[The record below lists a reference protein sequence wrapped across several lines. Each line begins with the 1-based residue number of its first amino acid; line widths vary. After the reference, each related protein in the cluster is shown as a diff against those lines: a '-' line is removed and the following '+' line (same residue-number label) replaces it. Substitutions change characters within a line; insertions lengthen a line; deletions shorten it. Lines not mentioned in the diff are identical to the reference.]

1 MTDTSNWLADA
12 EAAERRRRREAAGG
26 ALMSARGIDPAA
38 AAAAERAGAVLG
50 FKALPVPSADLAEE
64 ARVQK
69 NMEALSQ
76 AHRTAGWISD
86 PNNAAV
92 AHDQVE
98 SLTGIEGLLSV
109 MRSDFAKQYIDGPRQ
124 IAGGLY
130 EAIGGSLY
138 GLGLT
143 GERALDRFG
152 LSESAR
158 QASRV
163 PGMAFLNAPAF
174 LKEVGARNRRA
185 ASYLRGDEGSERAL
199 SSGAPDLLPR
209 LNYDRGFVGDVEAGL
224 GQIAGQVLMHVGS
237 GGMASLPSMFGQ
249 GVTQMDERV
258 QEAQARE
265 GRTEYSA
272 KDDAAL
278 AAGGVVTA
286 LTEKLGLDAVIGALP
301 APIRS
306 RLTSKIADIGVAGLT
321 EGLSEA
327 AEGVGQNAIARYVLG
342 EETALL
348 DGSVAYEGGVG
359 ATVGSLARALVL
371 TAVPGRQH
379 SIDAQRAER
388 AKSQHETFDAAVQ
401 AAVQNPLRERSPERF
416 ASFLRDAAEGGSEV
430 YVPAEAVATF
440 FQSNPDL
447 DVWMDEWDIRDQVE
461 EALAAGTDVVFD
473 QATYLAKVAPTA
485 AHAAWGEDLRH
496 GIDGMS
502 KREAAD
508 FEATG
513 EERLTGEIDAAID
526 QAQAEEAQV
535 APERQVR
542 DAIFSQLRETGYT
555 LDAANA
561 QATIAARTFASLAER
576 NPEVFADAMA
586 AYQDASLTIK
596 QDFPEV
602 IRQSMDRIDA
612 MIEGLRR
619 RSARPTDRRLFG
631 RSMMEFLAQ
640 RGGVIDTGGELAA
653 LGVDSWHRPSQGG
666 KAFRRRFIRDGA
678 MGGNEFAPDLAALAA
693 VEAGYLPEGSGPN
706 ELFAAIRDELAGRP
720 VYSQAFETDLQ
731 SKENADALDELER
744 LLGDLGID
752 PTTETDNAKIK
763 AALERAA
770 EPFPGDAAATYDQAG
785 RLKTDTPAF
794 KAWFGES
801 KVVDENGDPL
811 VVYHGTNQPIE
822 QFSVERL
829 GASTRSAS
837 ARHGFFFTSDEVVA
851 QLYADNAARTVVA
864 NVEAFEAQRDKLQAE
879 VGRLEKVAQRTG
891 KAADWQAYEDAMPAW
906 EELEI
911 ETMRADDTGQNV
923 VSVYLSIQNPK
934 VVDFEGEGI
943 LRLEGGFGDLI
954 ADARKEGYD
963 GLILR
968 NIDDTPNMSRVSDHF
983 VAFEPTQIKS
993 VFNQG
998 TFDPSD
1004 PRILYQDT
1012 PFTGPRGQIS
1022 LAQGRATI
1030 TLFQSRDLSTFFHE
1044 FGHLTLE
1051 MLIDVASHLKASAQ
1065 TKADLQT
1072 VLEWFGAY
1080 GEDKA
1085 LSDLRRM
1092 YAEALKSAERKP
1104 DDAALAASAQR
1115 IMEAIEFAESQGGA
1129 KYMAEVGRTFG
1140 ENVPD
1145 TYRDVLRTPF
1155 HELWARGTERYLME
1169 GKAPSLE
1176 LREVF
1181 RTVAAWLKR
1190 IYSTVLALDAP
1201 ITDDVRAVMDR
1212 LLASDAEIAQ
1222 ARQVSGQETGVD
1234 VLRQQG
1240 MTDAEAAAY
1249 EKAVA
1254 RARSD
1259 AESDLLGKVMGA
1271 IRRRVTKEWNDA
1283 AEEIRPEITAEVDR
1297 MPDIAAIEFIT
1308 TTRTPLD
1315 RETVVAMLGDEAGL
1329 SLLPKRVPPIFSATG
1344 GQHPDM
1350 VAEAAGYRS
1359 GQELLNGLMDHAAE
1373 KKRLVEAGDKR
1384 SVRQARIEERVREA
1398 LLDRFGDVLNDG
1410 SIEQEAIDAI
1420 HSERYGDILAMDLAV
1435 LARKAGQQPAPID
1448 ALRAWARER
1457 VGSRPVREARPGRY
1471 LRAERSASTA
1481 VQKALAAGDRD
1492 EAFRQK
1498 QAQVINN
1505 VLYVEAGRAERF
1517 AEAAINRMRKL
1528 ARGRNPSIH
1537 VDYMEQINAILEQY
1551 ELKEVS
1557 GRTIQRRK
1565 SLAAF
1570 KEELEKAGEPVNI
1583 PADVLASLDKTNLAD
1598 LTVDE
1603 LRGLDETVK
1612 HLIHLGR
1619 MKTKLIVMGEERD
1632 LNRVG
1637 DEVLERSAYIKD
1649 RKISEAP
1656 GAQTWLEERRAD
1668 FDGAVAALRK
1678 MQEIARRM
1686 DGSDTDG
1693 PFHDNLDRP
1702 SMEAANRKARLAADF
1717 YTPIKAAVDAIPKE
1731 IKARWMDTLSDHPFV
1746 NPRTGVP
1753 LEGMKRADLIAVA
1766 LNVGTL
1772 SNFESM
1778 AKGWGVISSEAD
1790 AVAVSAARLG
1800 MIQWLNERLDASEW
1814 AYVQAWWDAHERL
1827 RGEYFAAARKV
1838 EGFEPEAVDA
1848 EPVTTPAGVLKGGY
1862 APLIYHPDFDE
1873 ATLQRNQMDDADPL
1887 GGLGR
1892 SGPRPDNGATIS
1904 RTGYSGP
1911 VDLRMDSHR
1920 MAADK
1925 HLTYAAYAEFVS
1937 NALKFINHRTIREAV
1952 ITKLGKPV
1960 YDTIR
1965 PWLESQVRNDTVND
1979 PNAKFWQKILRQ
1991 SRSNIV
1997 MASLL
2002 GSVTV
2007 MLAQGSGLVASAAK
2021 VGPVKLARGVAAEI
2035 RLNRMT
2041 GGEGV
2046 FDYVAGKSDFM
2057 RLRLE
2062 EGELDRD
2069 IRFALAKSQ
2078 AGVKLKADAAALAG
2092 KAIAAVDFYLVSG
2105 PTWLGVYESE
2115 IEAGRDEADA
2125 VYAADMAVSTT
2136 QGGGRARDMSGFMR
2150 GNDALKMGTIAFGWA
2165 SAFENMVSGA
2175 VFDIRHGQ
2183 NVGRNVGM
2191 LSALFILMP
2200 LMDAVMSGD
2209 LPEPG
2214 DDDEETL
2221 ANYADWFMRNVVT
2234 NLFVGIPFARDLASW
2249 AERDLAGEY
2258 TGTIGQT
2265 PNGRILSEFTR
2276 LYKDIKAAVDDE
2288 KDVSHRWPAHVIS
2301 AVGYSFGIPGTSQ
2314 AARATNYG
2322 LDVAVG
2328 DQNPETALDV
2338 VTGVVRGPQD
2348 DQR

>member
-1 MTDTSNWLADA
+1 MPQSLASVVRANRERQRA
-12 EAAERRRRREAAGG
+12 E
-26 ALMSARGIDPAA
+26 PAA
-38 AAAAERAGAVLG
+38 PRAADSLYVAQGNPRSPAAQA
-50 FKALPVPSADLAEE
+50 LAEE
-64 ARVQK
+64 AGKRLGLPPLLVDEAAMEQARVQK

-124 IAGGLY
+124 IAGGVY

-185 ASYLRGDEGSERAL
+185 ASYLRGEEGSERAL
-199 SSGAPDLLPR
+199 SAGAPDLLPR

-224 GQIAGQVLMHVGS
+224 GQIGGQVLMHVGS

-306 RLTSKIADIGVAGLT
+306 RLTNKIADIGVAGLT

-327 AEGVGQNAIARYVLG
+327 AEGAGQNAIARYVLG

-379 SIDAQRAER
+379 GIDAQRAER

-416 ASFLRDAAEGGSEV
+416 ASFLRDAAEGGTEV

-485 AHAAWGEDLRH
+485 AHAAWSEDLRH

-542 DAIFSQLRETGYT
+542 DAIFSQLREAGYT

-586 AYQDASLTIK
+586 AYQDASLTIR

-678 MGGNEFAPDLAALAA
+678 QGGNEFAPDLAALAA

-744 LLGDLGID
+744 LLADLGID

-770 EPFPGDAAATYDQAG
+770 EPFPGDAAATYDQTAQ
-785 RLKTDTPAF
+785 
-794 KAWFGES
+794 GES
-801 KVVDENGDPL
+801 LSDILSAAEADGVRLSVSEPNADGVSVLSMINTTGSGQGQGL
-811 VVYHGTNQPIE
+811 GTRYM
-822 QFSVERL
+822 ERL
-829 GASTRSAS
+829 TSWADRAGVKLALTPEKVGNTSKARLTTFYK
-837 ARHGFFFTSDEVVA
+837 RHGF
-851 QLYADNAARTVVA
+851 VA
-864 NVEAFEAQRDKLQAE
+864 NKGASRDFRTREAMVREPQAASVVSLSEDDYIARINPDGKRVADGDRPNLGMGDMYGMAPKGARQIATMQTEALGGVRFVESGGDVYALANNPDLGEEDVVGYMMDRGGSTELAVVSEAQGQGIGAELSYQFRSRNPFAQSGGLTEAGEATARSAYRRMRD
-879 VGRLEKVAQRTG
+879 
-891 KAADWQAYEDAMPAW
+891 D
-906 EELEI
+906 
-911 ETMRADDTGQNV
+911 GQT
-923 VSVYLSIQNPK
+923 LFQP
-934 VVDFEGEGI
+934 
-943 LRLEGGFGDLI
+943 
-954 ADARKEGYD
+954 
-963 GLILR
+963 
-968 NIDDTPNMSRVSDHF
+968 
-983 VAFEPTQIKS
+983 
-993 VFNQG
+993 
-998 TFDPSD
+998 
-1004 PRILYQDT
+1004 DT

-1051 MLIDVASHLKASAQ
+1051 MLIDVASHPKASAQ

-1072 VLEWFGAY
+1072 ILDWFSREA
-1080 GEDKA
+1080 GET
-1085 LSDLRRM
+1085 
-1092 YAEALKSAERKP
+1092 
-1104 DDAALAASAQR
+1104 
-1115 IMEAIEFAESQGGA
+1115 IT
-1129 KYMAEVGRTFG
+1129 V
-1140 ENVPD
+1140 ENLGVD
-1145 TYRDVLRTPF
+1145 Q

-1190 IYSTVLALDAP
+1190 IYSTVMALDAP

-1283 AEEIRPEITAEVDR
+1283 AEEIRPEITAEVDA

-1329 SLLPKRVPPIFSATG
+1329 SLLPKRIPPIFSATG

-1373 KKRLVEAGDKR
+1373 KRRLVEAGDRR
-1384 SVRQARIEERVREA
+1384 SVRQARIEERVRES

-1537 VDYMEQINAILEQY
+1537 VDYMEQIDAILEQY

-1570 KEELEKAGEPVNI
+1570 KEEREAAGEPVNI
-1583 PADVLASLDKTNLAD
+1583 PAEVLAAIDKTNIAD

-1612 HLIHLGR
+1612 HLVHLGR
-1619 MKTKLIVMGEERD
+1619 MKTTLIVNGERRE
-1632 LNRVG
+1632 L
-1637 DEVLERSAYIKD
+1637 D
-1649 RKISEAP
+1649 RLADQAWAAAGRLPDVKTDEAP
-1656 GAQTWLEERRAD
+1656 GDKSAWERITGWGANFEASLVKAQEYFRLLQGGHEGV
-1668 FDGAVAALRK
+1668 F
-1678 MQEIARRM
+1678 
-1686 DGSDTDG
+1686 SDV
-1693 PFHDNLDRP
+1693 LDKP
-1702 SMEAANRKARLAADF
+1702 GQAAADERVRLQDEF
-1717 YTPIKAAVDAIPKE
+1717 WSPVIAAKNAIP
-1731 IKARWMDTLSDHPFV
+1731 AQVQNRWMDVVEGHPFI
-1746 NPRTGVP
+1746 NPNTGQP
-1753 LEGMKRADLIAVA
+1753 IQSLKRRDLVGAA
-1766 LNVGTL
+1766 LHVGNL
-1772 SNFESM
+1772 SNFEKM
-1778 AKGWGVISSEAD
+1778 AKGYGLISNEAD
-1790 AVAVSAARLG
+1790 AMAVSAARQG
-1800 MIQWLNERLDASEW
+1800 FIGWLNERLDASEW
-1814 AYVQAWWDAHERL
+1814 AYVQAIWDAHERL
-1827 RGEYFAAARKV
+1827 RPVYFAAARKV
-1838 EGFEPEAVDA
+1838 EGFEPDPV
-1848 EPVTTPAGVLKGGY
+1848 EPDVVNTLAGPLKGGY
-1862 APLIYHPDFDE
+1862 VPIAYHRSYDANAQRREQRE
-1873 ATLQRNQMDDADPL
+1873 AADMF
-1887 GGLGR
+1887 GGVL
-1892 SGPRPDNGATIS
+1892 SAGPRPDNGATNA
-1904 RTGYSGP
+1904 RTTYVGAVRLGLDDARY
-1911 VDLRMDSHR
+1911 LAETHI
-1920 MAADK
+1920 
-1925 HLTYAAYAEFVS
+1925 TYAAYAEYVT
-1937 NALKFINHRTIREAV
+1937 NALKFLRHPVIAQTIK
-1952 ITKLGKPV
+1952 TKLGQSA
-1960 YDTIR
+1960 YDTME
-1965 PWLESQVRNDTVND
+1965 PWIAGQVRDEAITD
-1979 PNAKFWQKILRQ
+1979 PGANSILRLARGA
-1991 SRSNIV
+1991 RSNMTAAV
-1997 MASLL
+1997 LM

-2007 MLAQGSGLVASAAK
+2007 LLAQPGGLAQSTIEIGPKAMTSGALNATR
-2021 VGPVKLARGVAAEI
+2021 LLWTDNLRGFITSRSE
-2035 RLNRMT
+2035 
-2041 GGEGV
+2041 
-2046 FDYVAGKSDFM
+2046 FM
-2057 RLRLE
+2057 RLRVE
-2062 EGELDRD
+2062 QGDLDRD
-2069 IRFALAKSQ
+2069 FRLAMQQAKGAEGLREKAL
-2078 AGVKLKADAAALAG
+2078 VLTG
-2092 KAIAAVDFYLVSG
+2092 KAIALVDFYLVSA
-2105 PTWLGVYESE
+2105 PTWLGAYDKALVAGAD
-2115 IEAGRDEADA
+2115 EAGAL
-2125 VYAADMAVSTT
+2125 YAADMAVRRT
-2136 QGGGRARDMSGFMR
+2136 QGGGRAIDQAGIQRA
-2150 GNDALKMGTIAFGWA
+2150 NEVTKMLTFAYGWA
-2165 SAFENMVSGA
+2165 NAYYNMQRGAVVDLKNGEARFENA
-2175 VFDIRHGQ
+2175 IK
-2183 NVGRNVGM
+2183 
-2191 LSALFILMP
+2191 LAALLILP
-2200 LMDAVMSGD
+2200 ALLDAALSGD
-2209 LPEPG
+2209 WPEPG
-2214 DDDEETL
+2214 ETVQETISN
-2221 ANYADWFMRNVVT
+2221 AAEWFARNVFFGAAAGVPV
-2234 NLFVGIPFARDLASW
+2234 LRDAAST
-2249 AERDLAGEY
+2249 AERKAAGEY
-2258 TGTIGQT
+2258 AGAMGQT
-2265 PNGRILSEFTR
+2265 PLGRTGDAIIKLGKDAWDAAFDRENLSR
-2276 LYKDIKAAVDDE
+2276 
-2288 KDVSHRWPAHVIS
+2288 RWPAHVIQ
-2301 AVGYSFGIPGTSQ
+2301 ATGLVFGIPGTTQ
-2314 AARATNYG
+2314 ATRAVNYTT
-2322 LDVAVG
+2322 DVAEG
-2328 DQNPETALDV
+2328 EQNPDGPLDWMN
-2338 VTGVVRGPQD
+2338 GLMRGPQEE
-2348 DQR
+2348 QR

>member
-1 MTDTSNWLADA
+1 MLVD
-12 EAAERRRRREAAGG
+12 EAAMEQ
-26 ALMSARGIDPAA
+26 
-38 AAAAERAGAVLG
+38 
-50 FKALPVPSADLAEE
+50 

-124 IAGGLY
+124 IAGGVY

-163 PGMAFLNAPAF
+163 PGMTFLNAPAF
-174 LKEVGARNRRA
+174 LKEVGERNRRA

-199 SSGAPDLLPR
+199 SDGAPDLLPR

-237 GGMASLPSMFGQ
+237 GGMASLPTMFGQ

-286 LTEKLGLDAVIGALP
+286 MTEKLGLDAVIGALP
-301 APIRS
+301 APVRS

-321 EGLSEA
+321 EGFSEA
-327 AEGVGQNAIARYVLG
+327 AEGAGQNAIARYILG
-342 EETALL
+342 EDTAIL
-348 DGSVAYEGGVG
+348 DGSLAYEGGVG

-485 AHAAWGEDLRH
+485 AHAAWSEDLRH

-542 DAIFSQLRETGYT
+542 DAIFSQLREAGYT

-586 AYQDASLTIK
+586 AYQDASLTIR

-678 MGGNEFAPDLAALAA
+678 MGGNEFAPDLAAQAA

-720 VYSQAFETDLQ
+720 VYSQAFETDIQ

-744 LLGDLGID
+744 LLADLGID

-770 EPFPGDAAATYDQAG
+770 EPFPGDSAATYDQSG
-785 RLKTDTPAF
+785 RLLTDTPAF
-794 KAWFGES
+794 KAWFGDS
-801 KVVDENGDPL
+801 KVVDENGEPL
-811 VVYHGTNQPIE
+811 VVYHGTNQD
-822 QFSVERL
+822 F
-829 GASTRSAS
+829 
-837 ARHGFFFTSDEVVA
+837 
-851 QLYADNAARTVVA
+851 
-864 NVEAFEAQRDKLQAE
+864 EAFDVAKIGSSATAEGYGFYFAENPDVARGYERDGGSL
-879 VGRLEKVAQRTG
+879 
-891 KAADWQAYEDAMPAW
+891 
-906 EELEI
+906 
-911 ETMRADDTGQNV
+911 MRV
-923 VSVYLSIQNPK
+923 FLSIQNPIDSK
-934 VVDFEGEGI
+934 AEAFSREDAAKLVRAAISEEVGKYPDEIEDYRNGFLSNVVDTYNSSEAVAVREMVDVLMSNDLAVDQIAELANVMGSKELALRAAKSAGLADGI
-943 LRLEGGFGDLI
+943 RVADFQQGDGVVWL
-954 ADARKEGYD
+954 
-963 GLILR
+963 
-968 NIDDTPNMSRVSDHF
+968 
-983 VAFEPTQIKS
+983 AFDPTQIKS
-993 VFNQG
+993 VDNRG
-998 TFDPSD
+998 TFDPAD
-1004 PRILYQDT
+1004 PRILYQET

-1051 MLIDVASHLKASAQ
+1051 MLIDVASHPKASAQ

-1072 VLEWFGAY
+1072 ILDWFSREA
-1080 GEDKA
+1080 GET
-1085 LSDLRRM
+1085 
-1092 YAEALKSAERKP
+1092 
-1104 DDAALAASAQR
+1104 
-1115 IMEAIEFAESQGGA
+1115 IT
-1129 KYMAEVGRTFG
+1129 V
-1140 ENVPD
+1140 ENLGVD
-1145 TYRDVLRTPF
+1145 Q

-1249 EKAVA
+1249 EKAVE

-1271 IRRRVTKEWNDA
+1271 IRRRVTKEWNDTA
-1283 AEEIRPEITAEVDR
+1283 DEIRPEITAEVDA

-1329 SLLPKRVPPIFSATG
+1329 SLLPKRIPPLFSATG

-1373 KKRLVEAGDKR
+1373 KRRLVEAGDKR

-1537 VDYMEQINAILEQY
+1537 VDYMEQIDAILEQY

-1557 GRTIQRRK
+1557 GRTVQRRK

-1570 KEELEKAGEPVNI
+1570 KEEREAAGEPVNI
-1583 PADVLASLDKTNLAD
+1583 PAEVLAALDKTNLAD

-1612 HLIHLGR
+1612 HLVHLGR
-1619 MKTKLIVMGEERD
+1619 MKTTLIVNGERRE
-1632 LNRVG
+1632 L
-1637 DEVLERSAYIKD
+1637 D
-1649 RKISEAP
+1649 RLADQAWAAAGRLPDVKTDEAP
-1656 GAQTWLEERRAD
+1656 GDKSAWERITGWGANFEASLVKAQEYFRLLQGGH
-1668 FDGAVAALRK
+1668 DGVF
-1678 MQEIARRM
+1678 
-1686 DGSDTDG
+1686 SDV
-1693 PFHDNLDRP
+1693 LDKP
-1702 SMEAANRKARLAADF
+1702 GQAAADERVRLQDEF
-1717 YTPIKAAVDAIPKE
+1717 WSPVIATKNAIPAE
-1731 IKARWMDTLSDHPFV
+1731 VQNRWMDVVEGHPFI
-1746 NPRTGVP
+1746 NPNTGQP
-1753 LEGMKRADLIAVA
+1753 IQSLKRRDLVGAA
-1766 LNVGTL
+1766 LHVGNL
-1772 SNFESM
+1772 SNFEKM
-1778 AKGWGVISSEAD
+1778 AKGYGLISNEAD
-1790 AVAVSAARLG
+1790 AMAVSAARQG
-1800 MIQWLNERLDASEW
+1800 FIGWLNERLDASEW
-1814 AYVQAWWDAHERL
+1814 AYVQAIWDAHERL
-1827 RGEYFAAARKV
+1827 RPVYFAAARKV
-1838 EGFEPEAVDA
+1838 EGFEPDPV
-1848 EPVTTPAGVLKGGY
+1848 EPDVVNTPAGPLRGGY
-1862 APLIYHPDFDE
+1862 APIAYHRSYDANAQRREQRE
-1873 ATLQRNQMDDADPL
+1873 AADMF
-1887 GGLGR
+1887 GGVL
-1892 SGPRPDNGATIS
+1892 SAGPRPDNGATNA
-1904 RTGYSGP
+1904 RTTYVGAVRLGLDDARY
-1911 VDLRMDSHR
+1911 LAETHI
-1920 MAADK
+1920 
-1925 HLTYAAYAEFVS
+1925 TYAAYAEYVT
-1937 NALKFINHRTIREAV
+1937 NALKFLRHPLIAQTIK
-1952 ITKLGKPV
+1952 TKLGQAA
-1960 YDTIR
+1960 YDTME
-1965 PWLESQVRNDTVND
+1965 PWIAGQVRDEAITD
-1979 PNAKFWQKILRQ
+1979 PGANSILRLARGA
-1991 SRSNIV
+1991 RSNMTAAV
-1997 MASLL
+1997 LM

-2007 MLAQGSGLVASAAK
+2007 LLAQPGGLAQSTIEIGPKAMTSGALNATR
-2021 VGPVKLARGVAAEI
+2021 LLWTDNLRGFITSRSE
-2035 RLNRMT
+2035 
-2041 GGEGV
+2041 
-2046 FDYVAGKSDFM
+2046 FM
-2057 RLRLE
+2057 RLRVE
-2062 EGELDRD
+2062 QGDLDRD
-2069 IRFALAKSQ
+2069 FRLAMQQAKGAEGLREKAL
-2078 AGVKLKADAAALAG
+2078 VLTG
-2092 KAIAAVDFYLVSG
+2092 KAIALVDFYLVSA
-2105 PTWLGVYESE
+2105 PTWLGAYDKALVAGAD
-2115 IEAGRDEADA
+2115 EAGAL
-2125 VYAADMAVSTT
+2125 YAADMAVRRT
-2136 QGGGRARDMSGFMR
+2136 QGGGRAIDQAGIQRA
-2150 GNDALKMGTIAFGWA
+2150 NEVTKMLTFAYGWA
-2165 SAFENMVSGA
+2165 NAYYNMQRGAVVDLKNGEARFENA
-2175 VFDIRHGQ
+2175 IK
-2183 NVGRNVGM
+2183 
-2191 LSALFILMP
+2191 LAALLILP
-2200 LMDAVMSGD
+2200 HLLDAALSGD
-2209 LPEPG
+2209 WPEPG
-2214 DDDEETL
+2214 ETVQETISN
-2221 ANYADWFMRNVVT
+2221 AAEWFARNVFFGAAAGVPV
-2234 NLFVGIPFARDLASW
+2234 LRDAAST
-2249 AERDLAGEY
+2249 AERKAAGEY
-2258 TGTIGQT
+2258 AGSTGQT
-2265 PNGRILSEFTR
+2265 PLGRTADAIIKLGEDAWDAAFDRENLSR
-2276 LYKDIKAAVDDE
+2276 
-2288 KDVSHRWPAHVIS
+2288 RWPAHVIQ
-2301 AVGYSFGIPGTSQ
+2301 ATGLVFGIPGTTQ
-2314 AARATNYG
+2314 ATRAVNYTT
-2322 LDVAVG
+2322 DVAEG
-2328 DQNPETALDV
+2328 EQNPDGPLDWMN
-2338 VTGVVRGPQD
+2338 GLMRGPQEE
-2348 DQR
+2348 QR